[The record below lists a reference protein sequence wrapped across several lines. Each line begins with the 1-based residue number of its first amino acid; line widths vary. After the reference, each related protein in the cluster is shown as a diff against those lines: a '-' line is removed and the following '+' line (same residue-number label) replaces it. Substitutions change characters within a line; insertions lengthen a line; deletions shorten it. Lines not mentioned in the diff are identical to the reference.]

1 MFTQFAEISESYG
14 MLFQAL
20 NTDALLCFMKQ
31 NSSEYVGLR
40 TRCLCY
46 FCSKFWSSSECNYL

>member
-1 MFTQFAEISESYG
+1 
-14 MLFQAL
+14 
-20 NTDALLCFMKQ
+20 MKQ